1 MKADANLNLKYW
13 NWRGKN
19 ESGPANLRLQ
29 TWWWWKYK
37 VERGSHAIYD
47 FAVMRSL
54 KFCGW
59 ATAAVTEGYGSFTIF
74 VPHMEAPL
82 KEFSTVC
89 AVQLI
94 HSRHP
99 VLRL

>member
-1 MKADANLNLKYW
+1 
-13 NWRGKN
+13 
-19 ESGPANLRLQ
+19 
-29 TWWWWKYK
+29 
-37 VERGSHAIYD
+37 VERGSHAIDD

-74 VPHMEAPL
+74 VPHFEAPL
-82 KEFSTVC
+82 KEFSTVSV
-89 AVQLI
+89 VQPI
-94 HSRHP
+94 HSSDP